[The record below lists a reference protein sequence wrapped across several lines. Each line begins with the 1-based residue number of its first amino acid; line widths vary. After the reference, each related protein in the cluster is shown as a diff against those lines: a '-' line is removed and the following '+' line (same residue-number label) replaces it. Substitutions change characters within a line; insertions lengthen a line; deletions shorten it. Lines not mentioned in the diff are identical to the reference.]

1 MNINYENYEL
11 EIYGSLEEKQIKC
24 IVCEEEDSDR
34 YYLYL
39 PNKTMVIL
47 NVVCGMFLDE
57 IQLQPPKSIEL
68 ADNGKIIVD
77 RDNTV
82 QTYKFELEQTID
94 YKEVIKNVRSRI

>member
-1 MNINYENYEL
+1 MNINYER

-24 IVCEEEDSDR
+24 IVCEEEEDSDR

-39 PNKTMVIL
+39 PNKTTVIL

-57 IQLQPPKSIEL
+57 IQLQLPKSIEL

-94 YKEVIKNVRSRI
+94 YMKGVQ

>member
-1 MNINYENYEL
+1 MNINYENYER
-11 EIYGSLEEKQIKC
+11 EIYGSEEEKQIKC
-24 IVCEEEDSDR
+24 IVCDGEDHYK

-39 PNKTMVIL
+39 PNKMTVIL
-47 NVVCGMFLDE
+47 EFVCGMFLDE
-57 IQLQPPKSIEL
+57 IQLQLPKSIEL

-94 YKEVIKNVRSRI
+94 YMKGVQ